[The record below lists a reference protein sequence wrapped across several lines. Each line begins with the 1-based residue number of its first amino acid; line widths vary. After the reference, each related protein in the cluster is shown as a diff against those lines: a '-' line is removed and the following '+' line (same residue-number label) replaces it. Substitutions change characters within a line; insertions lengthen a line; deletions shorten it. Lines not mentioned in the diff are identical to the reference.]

1 MARKNK
7 RKPQPYFHGATIYDK
22 GFKTEC
28 YGCAFAG
35 KDFKCMTSDGQC
47 LKKPLE
53 SKERDNGATIS
64 RTS

>member
-22 GFKTEC
+22 GF
-28 YGCAFAG
+28 AFAG